1 VLKRTLLCLALVYSV
16 GVLGAS
22 RAWPQE
28 DLSDEDIV
36 AYEGDAEEE
45 YAEEAPVEDEYAEEE
60 YVEEEVVEEEVPPP
74 PPQVR
79 PQPAQGR
86 PEPPRPRPVSA
97 PSRRPLPG
105 ANRVTPVSTPT
116 TRASVP
122 FNGEKDGRT
131 PDEPISFDFTDIP
144 LYDVI
149 KRIGMLTGRNFDVD
163 PSAQNIT
170 VTLITHDAIPPEM
183 AYEVLEAL
191 LARRG
196 YSLVENLDGHIVEV
210 VATADATNSVKIE
223 LYQGLEFIPDDF
235 DGYSTH
241 LVRVQYAD
249 AAELSSALKLV
260 ASNTARIDTYAP
272 TNMLLITDT
281 SDGLRR
287 VRAFLEQVDIPGL
300 DTTMEFFII
309 KYASADALASQIE
322 QVLLDDGTGSAVTST
337 TTRARPTPVT
347 RTTTRPVSRPT
358 VPGAAPSQVIGER
371 QETLRMVPDE
381 RLNALIVVASSGM
394 MERVRDLIK
403 RLDTPTPIES
413 NNLHIYELLN
423 ADAEQV
429 EEALQP
435 MLGGS
440 GRRSTRSSG
449 ASRAGTQQAAAS
461 TSGAADIQPFEQ
473 EVSVSRYDQTN
484 SLLIMAS
491 PQDYRVL
498 EGFIARLDVAP
509 RQVYVEATVMS
520 VSITDGFSL
529 DVNAAGVTGNDGFG
543 LTRSST
549 IASLYSTMT
558 DATSLASAGG
568 QFALGLLGL
577 GTDGGFSTGV
587 RRDITIEV
595 DGQDV
600 EIPYVPVLLQA
611 LETLTDLE
619 VLSQPSLV
627 TIDNEE
633 ASIKVGQEVPT
644 VSASSRP
651 ATNSDGDI
659 VSSSYGTTRVE
670 RQDVGIQLTV
680 TPQISE
686 GEKVRLDLNV
696 EISEVANAEQSVG
709 DANILGPT
717 LNKSLV
723 QNIVWV
729 KDGETAV
736 VAGLIRDSVSHN
748 SSSAPILGD
757 LPLIG
762 WLFGSRGK
770 QGIRQNMVLLL
781 TPHIIKEGT
790 DLERLT
796 QHSVTEYHN
805 YNIQQ
810 MFQEGFF
817 KRVKQKKSDRND
829 HHPTL
834 SRSEELTGRR
844 SSTRFTKGDVK
855 R

>member
-1 VLKRTLLCLALVYSV
+1 MLKQTLLCLALVLGG
-16 GVLGAS
+16 GVLCAPH
-22 RAWPQE
+22 AWPR
-28 DLSDEDIV
+28 
-36 AYEGDAEEE
+36 
-45 YAEEAPVEDEYAEEE
+45 EEAPAGKSVAPAKNSGGNAHAEAEAE
-60 YVEEEVVEEEVPPP
+60 PAPVSP
-74 PPQVR
+74 R
-79 PQPAQGR
+79 PL
-86 PEPPRPRPVSA
+86 PPRPRPA
-97 PSRRPLPG
+97 AKPTRRPLPG
-105 ANRVTPVSTPT
+105 AKPAAPVSTSP
-116 TRASVP
+116 RISVP

-131 PDEPISFDFTDIP
+131 PGEPSNFDFTDVP

-163 PSAQNIT
+163 PSAQQIT

-196 YSLVENLDGHIVEV
+196 YALVENLDGRIIEV
-210 VATADATNSVKIE
+210 VATADATSSVKLE
-223 LYQGLEFIPDDF
+223 LYKGLDFIPESF

-241 LVRVQYAD
+241 LVQVQYAD

-260 ASNTARIDTYAP
+260 ASTNSRIDTYAP

-281 SDGLRR
+281 ADGLRR
-287 VRAFLEQVDIPGL
+287 VRAFLKEVDIPGL
-300 DTTMEFFII
+300 DTNMEFFII
-309 KYASADALASQIE
+309 KYASADALAMQIE
-322 QVLLDDGTGSAVTST
+322 QVLLDDGAGAASGAAVS
-337 TTRARPTPVT
+337 RPRPTPTT
-347 RTTTRPVSRPT
+347 RTTRRPVRPT
-358 VPGAAPSQVIGER
+358 VPGSAPSQVIGER
-371 QETLRMVPDE
+371 QETLRIVPDE
-381 RLNALIVVASSGM
+381 RLNALIVVASEGM

-435 MLGGS
+435 ILGGA
-440 GRRSTRSSG
+440 GRRSSRGSSLSRG
-449 ASRAGTQQAAAS
+449 GTASRSGVQQVAGGGAGSGIQA
-461 TSGAADIQPFEQ
+461 FEQ
-473 EVSVSRYDQTN
+473 EVSVARYDQTN

-498 EGFIARLDVAP
+498 EAFIARLDVAP

-520 VSITDGFSL
+520 VTITDGFSL
-529 DVNAAGVTGNDGFG
+529 EVNAAGVTGNDGFG
-543 LTRSST
+543 LTRSAT
-549 IASLYSTMT
+549 IASLYGPLA
-558 DATSLASAGG
+558 DATSLATAGG
-568 QFALGLLGL
+568 QFAMGLLGL
-577 GTDGGFSTGV
+577 GSNGGMTVGV
-587 RRDITIEV
+587 RDDITLNV
-595 DGQDV
+595 NGQDV
-600 EIPYVPVLLQA
+600 KVPYVPVLMQA

-633 ASIKVGQEVPT
+633 ASISVGQEVPFVT
-644 VSASSRP
+644 GSSRP
-651 ATNSDGDI
+651 AVNNAGDL
-659 VSSSYGTTRVE
+659 VGSNFGTTRVE

-696 EISEVANAEQSVG
+696 EVSEVANAEQSVG

-717 LNKSLV
+717 TNKSLV
-723 QNIVWV
+723 KNIVWV

-736 VAGLIRDSVSHN
+736 IAGLIRDSVSRN
-748 SSSAPILGD
+748 KSSAPILGD

-770 QGIRQNMVLLL
+770 SGLRQNMVVLV
-781 TPHIIKEGT
+781 TPHIVKEGT

-796 QHSVTEYHN
+796 QHAVGEYHD
-805 YNIQQ
+805 YNLEQ
-810 MFQEGFF
+810 MFQGGFF
-817 KRVKQKKSDRND
+817 KRVKQKKADRTMRR
-829 HHPTL
+829 PTL

-844 SSTRFTKGDVK
+844 GNTRFHKGDIK